1 MTVFKAHKISALCW
15 CFVSR
20 NLVNTFPWVVG
31 ALSDSMCVCPASWL
45 DDVEGS
51 SGFPVQLNP
60 GVVFYLAPKK

>member
-31 ALSDSMCVCPASWL
+31 IVQHH
-45 DDVEGS
+45 
-51 SGFPVQLNP
+51 GFPVLLNP
-60 GVVFYLAPKK
+60 GVVSHLAPKK